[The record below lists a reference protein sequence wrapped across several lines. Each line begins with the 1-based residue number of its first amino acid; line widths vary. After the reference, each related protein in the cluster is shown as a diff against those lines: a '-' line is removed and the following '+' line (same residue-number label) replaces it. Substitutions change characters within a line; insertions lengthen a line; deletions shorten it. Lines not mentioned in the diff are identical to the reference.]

1 MGGGTAGGAG
11 GRGTAE
17 GAGGRGRAGGAGR
30 HGTGSPGA
38 IRWGIIG
45 TANIA
50 RRLFLPAVREA
61 GGEAAAVAG
70 REPGRTTRWAR
81 DNMIGRAVT
90 GYAELVD
97 DPGVDALYIP
107 LPNALHAE
115 WTIRAL
121 RAGKPVLCEK
131 PLTGTLA
138 GTGQVLSVARETGT
152 PLWEAFAFPFH
163 DQMRRVRGLLADGVI
178 GELREIQSN
187 FHFLMT
193 HPEGNIRM
201 SAALEGGALLDVGCY
216 PVRLARDLFAAEHTS
231 AWATAEWDAD
241 GVDVATWGTLG
252 FPGGRRLLLSCG
264 FGQAQDTFSRLL
276 GTAGQIHLTNPFHPT
291 AQDRFEVLVEDR
303 ETASYPAS
311 GPNRES
317 FTPLVRHIQA
327 VVRGEEQPRL
337 LAVDTALGSAR
348 ALHDLARS
356 AAAPAS

>member
-1 MGGGTAGGAG
+1 VAVGGGTEHEAV
-11 GRGTAE
+11 
-17 GAGGRGRAGGAGR
+17 
-30 HGTGSPGA
+30 
-38 IRWGIIG
+38 RWGIVG

-70 REPGRTTRWAR
+70 REPGRATRWAR
-81 DNMIGRAVT
+81 DNTVRRAIT

-138 GTGQVLSVARETGT
+138 ETEQVLAVARETGT

-163 DQMRRVRGLLADGVI
+163 DQMERVRGLLAAGVI

-201 SAALEGGALLDVGCY
+201 TAALGGGALLDVGCY

-231 AWATAEWDAD
+231 AWATADWDAG
-241 GVDVATWGTLG
+241 GVDVATWGALG

-264 FGQAQDTFSRLL
+264 FGRADDTFSRLL
-276 GTAGQIHLTNPFHPT
+276 GTAGQVHLSNPFHPT

-303 ETASYPAS
+303 EVATYLAS

-317 FTPLVRHIQA
+317 FTPLVQHIQA

-337 LAVDTALGSAR
+337 FAVDTALGSAR

-356 AAAPAS
+356 AAPVA